1 MLRQFLLTSAD
12 VGSAAPAGGDPTPS
26 RAPLTVRDAAT
37 VMLLR
42 DGGDDPGEVG
52 EVGEVGDG
60 EGAADGVGADGGV
73 QVFVLRRRAA
83 LAFAAGMH
91 VFPGGGVDARD
102 AADCPWIGPPPQQW
116 AQALSA
122 TPELAHAL
130 VVAAVRE
137 TFEECHVLLA
147 GKNGDDV
154 VDVTTPAWEQAR
166 EALVGG
172 ELGLAELLASH
183 GLALRADLLRP
194 WAHWLT
200 PEAEPRR
207 FDTRFFAAAMP
218 GAQQAREVL
227 GEADRAGWV
236 SARTALARADA
247 GEVALM
253 PPTRVC
259 LEELA
264 AARDVAQ
271 VLATPRR
278 LARVMPHEC
287 LDENGGTLVEVD
299 LDGQGGGR
307 PGPYR

>member
-1 MLRQFLLTSAD
+1 MLRRFLLTSAD
-12 VGSAAPAGGDPTPS
+12 VGPAVPGGTVREPAPP
-26 RAPLTVRDAAT
+26 RDAAT

-42 DGGDDPGEVG
+42 DGTGGPPTESGGDPLPDL
-52 EVGEVGDG
+52 
-60 EGAADGVGADGGV
+60 

-102 AADCPWIGPPPQQW
+102 AAPCAWIGPPAQVW
-116 AQALSA
+116 APALSA
-122 TPELAHAL
+122 SPELAHAL

-147 GKNGDDV
+147 GRDAGDV
-154 VDVTTPAWEQAR
+154 VDVTAPGWEEAR
-166 EALVGG
+166 EALVRG
-172 ELGLAELLASH
+172 ELALAELLERN

-207 FDTRFFAAAMP
+207 FDTRFFVAALP

-227 GEADRAGWV
+227 GEADLAGWV
-236 SARTALARADA
+236 SARAALARADA

-264 AARDVAQ
+264 AARNVAE
-271 VLATPRR
+271 VLAAPRR
-278 LARVMPHEC
+278 LARVMPW
-287 LDENGGTLVEVD
+287 LVVDDEGRVLAEID
-299 LDGQGGGR
+299 LDGAGGGLAGATR
-307 PGPYR
+307 